1 MKFQLFT
8 LLAAIGLFS
17 CKTGDFQT
25 SDNGLQYNL
34 HTSEKGE
41 KAKVGDFIKI
51 HLVNKTEKDSVLQS
65 TYTSGNPMTL
75 EVMKPAFKG
84 DLMEGFTLMSEGDS
98 GTFLVSVDSL
108 AQGQPLPPFL
118 RSGSFFKF
126 EVKMVDIMTKE
137 EYTKDMEKA
146 QQEEI
151 AKQEKLVGEQAQT
164 IENYAKEKNLSVQK
178 TESGLYYV
186 VEKPGTGENP
196 KPGSQVTVHYKG
208 YLLDG
213 TVFDESY
220 KRGEPIT
227 FPLGVGQVIRGWDE
241 GIALF
246 KKGGKGKLLIPSPLA
261 YGDRDGGPIPAN
273 SILIFDIELL
283 EIK

>member
-8 LLAAIGLFS
+8 LLAALGLFS
-17 CKTGDFQT
+17 CKTADFQT
-25 SDNGLQYNL
+25 SDNGLQYNI

-51 HLVNKTEKDSVLQS
+51 HLVNKTDKDSVLQS

-75 EVMKPAFKG
+75 EVMKPSFKG
-84 DLMEGFTLMSEGDS
+84 DLMEGFTMMSEGDS

-146 QQEEI
+146 QQE
-151 AKQEKLVGEQAQT
+151 AMSKQMEQVQKQAQT
-164 IENYAKEKNLSVQK
+164 IEAYAKEKNLSVQK

-186 VEKPGTGENP
+186 IETPGTGENP
-196 KPGSQVTVHYKG
+196 KAGTEVTVHYKG

-261 YGDRDGGPIPAN
+261 YGDRESGPIPAN
-273 SILIFDIELL
+273 SILVFDIELL
-283 EIK
+283 DFK